1 MKPAWHIYRR
11 EMKRYSKYL
20 LFGPLIA
27 FVIYLLNLQ
36 EWRAEGAALK
46 GLLSA
51 LAYGLMIPG
60 MIWLLYAAVF
70 AVTTMI
76 FRGRPFK
83 MPWVFFVSL
92 NAMGMISGIWL
103 ARHWQGLIVG
113 QPVSDNRWLPSL
125 FLGALITI
133 LFFFHHAYRE
143 AREETLRLQASIA
156 EARYQA
162 LEKQMRPHFLFNS
175 LNSLAELIEAG
186 EERAIDVVYK
196 LADIYRLILAN
207 SQLKTAPLTSELEI
221 VERYLEIEQLR
232 FGQRLT
238 FAISVAEG
246 TSALYA
252 PSLVLQT
259 LVENAVKH
267 GVAKS
272 IDGGHIEVSLTPSAD
287 GWHQLSVTNTGAPLG
302 DEVTIT
308 GTGIKNTR
316 ARLSLLYGE
325 RHNFRLEQ
333 MAGGR
338 TVASLKFSGRHI
350 D

>member
-1 MKPAWHIYRR
+1 MKPAWHIYRVKV
-11 EMKRYSKYL
+11 KRYSKYL

-27 FVIYLLNLQ
+27 FVIYLFNLQ

-46 GLLSA
+46 GLMSA
-51 LAYGLMIPG
+51 LAYGVTIPG
-60 MIWLLYAAVF
+60 MIWLVYAAVF
-70 AVTTMI
+70 AVITMI
-76 FRGRPFK
+76 YRGRPFQ
-83 MPWVFFVSL
+83 MPWYFFISL
-92 NAMGMISGIWL
+92 NAIGMISGIWL

-113 QPVSDNRWLPSL
+113 QPVSDSRWVPSL
-125 FLGALITI
+125 FLGALITT

-143 AREETLRLQASIA
+143 AREEALRLQTSIA
-156 EARYQA
+156 ESRYQA

-175 LNSLAELIEAG
+175 LNSLAELIESG
-186 EERAIDVVYK
+186 EERAIDIVYK

-232 FGQRLT
+232 FGQRLSFSIT
-238 FAISVAEG
+238 IAEETG
-246 TSALYA
+246 ALYA

-272 IDGGHIEVSLTPSAD
+272 IDGGHIEVALAPSAD
-287 GWHQLSVTNTGAPLG
+287 GWHQLSVTNTGAPLC
-302 DEVTIT
+302 DEVTST

-325 RHNFRLEQ
+325 RHNFRLERL
-333 MAGGR
+333 AEGR
-338 TVASLKFSGRHI
+338 TIASLNFSGLRI

>member
-1 MKPAWHIYRR
+1 
-11 EMKRYSKYL
+11 
-20 LFGPLIA
+20 
-27 FVIYLLNLQ
+27 
-36 EWRAEGAALK
+36 
-46 GLLSA
+46 
-51 LAYGLMIPG
+51 
-60 MIWLLYAAVF
+60 
-70 AVTTMI
+70 
-76 FRGRPFK
+76 
-83 MPWVFFVSL
+83 
-92 NAMGMISGIWL
+92 
-103 ARHWQGLIVG
+103 
-113 QPVSDNRWLPSL
+113 
-125 FLGALITI
+125 
-133 LFFFHHAYRE
+133 
-143 AREETLRLQASIA
+143 
-156 EARYQA
+156 
-162 LEKQMRPHFLFNS
+162 MRPHFLFNS

-232 FGQRLT
+232 FGKRLSFSIT
-238 FAISVAEG
+238 VAEETG
-246 TSALYA
+246 ALYA